1 MGFQVGPRRSN
12 VWDDVQAIDKIIND
26 TNFARTLKN
35 ERGFENLFMSTLDAR
50 KKELKGKIHSQL
62 DKDTSVRS
70 VTMFGKRHRPD
81 LTINEDGIAIEIKFL
96 SNRLDGLKQAIGQSI
111 IYRVRYRFV
120 VNLLVIDEQN
130 KEVYA
135 KASNDEEKDLEDIC
149 LELSKD
155 MNIFTYLVP
164 AFSVDRGL
172 KKILSW
178 NDVDKGE
185 DK

>member
-12 VWDDVQAIDKIIND
+12 VWEDVKAINEIIKD
-26 TNFARTLKN
+26 TNFSRTHKT
-35 ERGFENLFMSTLDAR
+35 EREFENLFTTALDTR
-50 KKELKGKIHSQL
+50 KKEIKGKIHSQQA
-62 DKDTSVRS
+62 KETSVRS

-120 VNLLVIDEQN
+120 INLLVVDEQN

-135 KASNDEEKDLEDIC
+135 KACNDEEKDLEDIC
-149 LELSKD
+149 LELSKE
-155 MNIFTYLVP
+155 MNIFTYIVP
-164 AFSVDRGL
+164 AFSVDRGI
-172 KKILSW
+172 KKFLAW
-178 NDVDKGE
+178 NDVDDG
-185 DK
+185 D